1 MGMRAWEGGIPGPKG
16 KTIQGMFGAVWLKQS
31 PGGNRACPGVTLI
44 SRVGS
49 QRTHSALG
57 ASGASGGQGLT
68 STLAVRT
75 QAGREG
81 MEQGGNV
88 LEFPHFSDIS

>member
-1 MGMRAWEGGIPGPKG
+1 MRAWERGIPGPKG

-44 SRVGS
+44 SKVGS

-57 ASGASGGQGLT
+57 ASRASGGWGLP

-81 MEQGGNV
+81 TEQGRERSKVGM
-88 LEFPHFSDIS
+88 F

>member
-1 MGMRAWEGGIPGPKG
+1 MRAWEKGIPGPNG

-31 PGGNRACPGVTLI
+31 PGGNRTSSGVTLI

-49 QRTHSALG
+49 QRTDAALG
-57 ASGASGGQGLT
+57 ASRASGGQGLT

-75 QAGREG
+75 KQAGRERSKVG
-81 MEQGGNV
+81 M
-88 LEFPHFSDIS
+88 F